1 MSEPATNNSG
11 CFTSLMVLL
20 AAIFGSL
27 VSANGSAFTPL
38 LPPQP
43 TEIAMHVDLAPSVE
57 NFTPEELQLAADVI
71 TKRLDGLA
79 LEPTSVEIVDGALIR
94 VGLPPLE
101 NLDDVVQT
109 LSSRGLLEFV
119 DFSDIPDYPA
129 WTGSEILTTGQ
140 GDHPISETAA
150 PNPTTNQPFVTIIS
164 GNDVEDASANLNE
177 QFSQWQVS
185 ITFNETAGSIFGE
198 YTRNN
203 IGKPLAIVLDGKVLL
218 IPVIQLEL
226 GREAV
231 IQGNFTEADTRRLAV
246 QLGAGAL
253 PFALTVQVING
264 DFSR

>member
-1 MSEPATNNSG
+1 
-11 CFTSLMVLL
+11 MVLL
-20 AAIFGSL
+20 AAIFSSL

-57 NFTPEELQLAADVI
+57 NFTSEELQLAADVI
-71 TKRLDGLA
+71 TKRLAGLA

-164 GNDVEDASANLNE
+164 GTDIESATAFLDT
-177 QFSQWQVS
+177 QFSQWTVL
-185 ITFNETAGSIFGE
+185 ITLSEAAGNTLGD
-198 YTRNN
+198 YTRDV
-203 IGKPLAIVLDGKVLL
+203 IGKPMAIVLDGKVL
-218 IPVIQLEL
+218 IAPVINQEL

-253 PFALTVQVING
+253 PFALTVQVIDGNFG
-264 DFSR
+264 R